1 MRGREGGAEWK
12 AGWSWLRDWEVNA
25 PAQQRGGRIVPV
37 VGGYIGR
44 RLASCIQLMVVCSEE
59 EQLVDEIDAA
69 VCSSYMQG
77 SVLG

>member
-1 MRGREGGAEWK
+1 MK
-12 AGWSWLRDWEVNA
+12 SWVELCVWEVNV
-25 PAQQRGGRIVPV
+25 PAQQRGSCVVPV

-44 RLASCIQLMVVCSEE
+44 RLACCIQLMVVCSEE

-69 VCSSYMQG
+69 VCSSYVQG